1 MTMYAAGLKPGTR
14 ILIVEDD
21 PSISRLL
28 ELELRH
34 RGLDARPVTDGLAAL
49 DAVETFRPQAI
60 VLDILLPGMDGERIL
75 QRLRRQGNRTPVIM
89 LTAKDRPLDKIR
101 NLDTGAD
108 DYLTKP
114 FDIDEL
120 MARLRAVM
128 RRVEPDELIR
138 VGDLEVNITT
148 RQVHRGGQEIEL
160 TAREFALLE
169 YLARNARHV
178 LSRDTILDHVWREHP
193 DVDPNVVDVY
203 IGYLRRKLDTPGS
216 PKLIQT
222 VRGVGFMLREA

>member
-1 MTMYAAGLKPGTR
+1 MHPAGLKPGTR

-28 ELELRH
+28 ELELGH
-34 RGLDARPVTDGLAAL
+34 RGIDARPVTDGLAAL
-49 DAVETFRPQAI
+49 DAVASFRPQAI
-60 VLDILLPGMDGERIL
+60 ILDILLPGMDGETIL
-75 QRLRRQGNRTPVIM
+75 ARLRRQGDATPVIM
-89 LTAKDRPLDKIR
+89 LTARDRSSDKIR

-120 MARLRAVM
+120 LARLRAVL
-128 RRVEPDELIR
+128 RRVEPDEIVR
-138 VGDLEVNITT
+138 IGGLEVNTT
-148 RQVHRGGQEIEL
+148 LREVRHDDAPVTL
-160 TAREFALLE
+160 TAREYDLLE

-178 LSRDTILDHVWREHP
+178 LSRDAILDAVWREHP

-203 IGYLRRKLDTPGS
+203 IGYLRRKLDGAGAPR
-216 PKLIQT
+216 LIQT
-222 VRGVGFMLREA
+222 VRGVGFTLREA

>member
-1 MTMYAAGLKPGTR
+1 MHGAGLKPGTR
-14 ILIVEDD
+14 ILNVADD

-28 ELELRH
+28 QLELGH

-49 DAVETFRPQAI
+49 DAVASFRPQAI
-60 VLDILLPGMDGERIL
+60 ILDILLPGMDGETIL
-75 QRLRRQGNRTPVIM
+75 ARLRREGDATPVIM
-89 LTAKDRPLDKIR
+89 LTARDRASDKIR

-120 MARLRAVM
+120 LARLRAVL
-128 RRVEPDELIR
+128 RRVEPDEIVR
-138 VGDLEVNITT
+138 VGGLEVNTT
-148 RQVHRGGQEIEL
+148 LREVRHDDAAVTL
-160 TAREFALLE
+160 TAREYDLLE

-178 LSRDTILDHVWREHP
+178 LSRDAILGAVWREHP

-203 IGYLRRKLDTPGS
+203 IGYLRRKLDGAGAPR
-216 PKLIQT
+216 LIQR
-222 VRGVGFMLREA
+222 VRGVGCALREA

>member
-1 MTMYAAGLKPGTR
+1 MHGPGLKPGTR

-21 PSISRLL
+21 ASIARLL
-28 ELELRH
+28 ELELGH

-49 DAVETFRPQAI
+49 DAVASFRPQAI
-60 VLDILLPGMDGERIL
+60 ILDILLPGMDGETIL
-75 QRLRRQGNRTPVIM
+75 ARLRRQGDTTPVIM
-89 LTAKDRPLDKIR
+89 LTARDRASDKIR

-120 MARLRAVM
+120 LARLRAVL
-128 RRVEPDELIR
+128 RRVEPDDIVR
-138 VGDLEVNITT
+138 VGGLEVNTT
-148 RQVHRGGQEIEL
+148 LREVRQGDAPVAL
-160 TAREFALLE
+160 TAREYDLLE

-178 LSRDTILDHVWREHP
+178 LSRDAILAAVWREHP

-203 IGYLRRKLDTPGS
+203 IGYLRRKLEGAGAPRQ
-216 PKLIQT
+216 IQT
-222 VRGVGFMLREA
+222 VRGVGFTLREA

>member
-1 MTMYAAGLKPGTR
+1 VTMYAAGLKPGTR

-222 VRGVGFMLREA
+222 VRGVGFTLREA

>member
-49 DAVETFRPQAI
+49 DAVESFRPQAI

-75 QRLRRQGNRTPVIM
+75 QRLRKQGDRTPVIM

-120 MARLRAVM
+120 LARLRAVM
-128 RRVEPDELIR
+128 RRIEPDDLVR
-138 VGDLEVNITT
+138 VGDLEVNMTT
-148 RQVHRGGQEIEL
+148 REVRRDDRTIEL

-178 LSRDTILDHVWREHP
+178 LSRDAILNHVWREHP

-203 IGYLRRKLDTPGS
+203 IGYLRKKLDTPGS
-216 PKLIQT
+216 PRLIQT
-222 VRGVGFMLREA
+222 VRGVGFTLREA

>member
-1 MTMYAAGLKPGTR
+1 MHPAGLKPGTR

-28 ELELRH
+28 ELELGH

-49 DAVETFRPQAI
+49 DAVASFRPQAI
-60 VLDILLPGMDGERIL
+60 ILDILLPGMDGETIL
-75 QRLRRQGNRTPVIM
+75 ARLRRQGDQTPVIM
-89 LTAKDRPLDKIR
+89 LTARDRSSDKIR
-101 NLDTGAD
+101 NLDVGAD

-120 MARLRAVM
+120 LARLRAVL
-128 RRVEPDELIR
+128 RRVEPDEIVR
-138 VGDLEVNITT
+138 VGGLEVNTT
-148 RQVHRGGQEIEL
+148 LREVRHDDAPVTL
-160 TAREFALLE
+160 TAREYDLLE

-178 LSRDTILDHVWREHP
+178 LSRDAILDAVWREHP

-203 IGYLRRKLDTPGS
+203 IGYLRRKLDGAGARR
-216 PKLIQT
+216 LIQT
-222 VRGVGFMLREA
+222 VCGVGFTLREG